1 MRATA
6 AKQHRITGGGIDI
19 VVIADGVGRVA
30 AFLRAERRTAEQ
42 AGTRQDA
49 EFLDVPF
56 GRGKSNAG
64 VDVQAR
70 VERVCRVR
78 LIVVVGDE
86 DVLGSGLA
94 VCSQNIEEHI
104 AKQFL
109 TAVVRDAL
117 AVSAD
122 VAGLASDVGVC
133 GVAHTVYAPIV
144 GGCDGRVQCDVK
156 QSAVVGVG
164 DCADNKEGTDL
175 RAAVRGADVEDRAGN
190 AERRSGALADLDDRA
205 FRSRRRNEVGG
216 LTVHRVN
223 AGADG
228 ALAVHRGKLDNHQE
242 VVRVDG
248 KDAVKRRSP
257 VLRVGVEG

>member
-1 MRATA
+1 M
-6 AKQHRITGGGIDI
+6 
-19 VVIADGVGRVA
+19 VIADGVGRVA

-49 EFLDVPF
+49 EFLDIPI

-70 VERVCRVR
+70 VELVCRVR

-104 AKQFL
+104 AEKFL
-109 TAVVRDAL
+109 AAVVCDAL
-117 AVSAD
+117 AVRAD

-144 GGCDGRVQCDVK
+144 GGCDGHSGIQRDVK

-164 DCADNKEGTDL
+164 DCADNKEGADL
-175 RAAVRGADVEDRAGN
+175 RVAFRGADVEDRAGD
-190 AERRSGALADLDDRA
+190 AELRSCALADLDDRA

-223 AGADG
+223 AGADC
-228 ALAVHRGKLDNHQE
+228 ALAVHRGKFDNHQE

-248 KDAVKRRSP
+248 KDAVERRSP

>member
-1 MRATA
+1 M
-6 AKQHRITGGGIDI
+6 
-19 VVIADGVGRVA
+19 
-30 AFLRAERRTAEQ
+30 
-42 AGTRQDA
+42 
-49 EFLDVPF
+49 
-56 GRGKSNAG
+56 
-64 VDVQAR
+64 QAR

-104 AKQFL
+104 AEKFL
-109 TAVVRDAL
+109 AAVVRDAL
-117 AVSAD
+117 AVRAD

-144 GGCDGRVQCDVK
+144 GGCDGDGRVQRDVK

-164 DCADNKEGTDL
+164 DCADDKEGADL
-175 RAAVRGADVEDRAGN
+175 RAAVRGADVEDRAGD
-190 AERRSGALADLDDRA
+190 AEHRSCALADLDDRA

-228 ALAVHRGKLDNHQE
+228 ALAVHRRKLDNHQE

-248 KDAVKRRSP
+248 KYAVERRSP